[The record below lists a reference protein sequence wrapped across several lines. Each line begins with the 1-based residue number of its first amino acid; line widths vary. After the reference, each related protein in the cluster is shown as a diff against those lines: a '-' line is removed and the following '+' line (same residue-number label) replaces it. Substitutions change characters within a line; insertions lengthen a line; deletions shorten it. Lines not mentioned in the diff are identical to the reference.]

1 MPIIFEDL
9 ESILF
14 EWKQKLKMKKPE
26 ERTGLFVYKIYRNNI
41 DNIFINKIKSL
52 FQTVNIKK
60 VEIRNT
66 ENDKEKKF
74 IFKNKKS
81 KL

>member
-14 EWKQKLKMKKPE
+14 KWKQQLKMKTPQ
-26 ERTGLFVYKIYRNNI
+26 ERTGFFVYTIYKNKIN
-41 DNIFINKIKSL
+41 NIFIDKIKSL
-52 FQTVNIKK
+52 FQTVDIKK
-60 VEIRNT
+60 VEIKET
-66 ENDKEKKF
+66 ENDKEKKI
-74 IFKNKKS
+74 IFKKKNS

>member
-14 EWKQKLKMKKPE
+14 EWKQKLKMKTPE
-26 ERTGLFVYKIYRNNI
+26 EKTGFFVYETYRNNI
-41 DNIFINKIKSL
+41 DNFFIKKIKYL
-52 FQTVNIKK
+52 FETVDIKK
-60 VEIRNT
+60 VEVKESEIN
-66 ENDKEKKF
+66 NEKK
-74 IFKNKKS
+74 IIIKQNDS

>member
-14 EWKQKLKMKKPE
+14 EWKQHLKMKTPRE
-26 ERTGLFVYKIYRNNI
+26 STGVFVYKVYKNNI

-52 FQTVNIKK
+52 FKTVDIKK
-60 VEIRNT
+60 VEIKET
-66 ENDKEKKF
+66 ENDKERKI
-74 IFKNKKS
+74 IFKKNNS

>member
-14 EWKQKLKMKKPE
+14 EWKQKLKMKTPE

-41 DNIFINKIKSL
+41 DNIFINKIKSI
-52 FQTVNIKK
+52 FQTVDIKK